1 MIRRP
6 PRSTLFPYT
15 TLFRSQHAK
24 GKKTARERIDLLLDP
39 GSFVETGSLVRH
51 RSTGFGIEHQRAY
64 GDAVVTGWGRSA
76 VARSS
81 CFRKTSPGPGGAGA
95 GAGPRRSSRSMAWP
109 W

>member
-51 RSTGFGIEHQRAY
+51 RSTGFGIEEKVDRKSTRLNSSHVRISYAVFCLKKKQMPTN
-64 GDAVVTGWGRSA
+64 DAAIVVDSTPA
-76 VARSS
+76 N
-81 CFRKTSPGPGGAGA
+81 
-95 GAGPRRSSRSMAWP
+95 
-109 W
+109 